1 MLNHRLGSMFYF
13 CPSIKQANP
22 SKSTM
27 ETPISMEVWIERWE
41 RQIGSGERTKRRI
54 RNLCSSRILPISSS
68 QKYTQQKPQAL
79 RSPTRKEWRKTLD
92 LAYPFKCDLIPQSEW
107 TLPIYTLI
115 FQFPICLEPGVDRY
129 LLACLGAWFQQYRE
143 LEDEGIMWF
152 LPPTGCMGP
161 GCLPTFGWFL
171 WIFMWVNRPVRTY
184 GYVSL
189 SI

>member
-92 LAYPFKCDLIPQSEW
+92 LHIHSNVIWYLNLNEPYQYIPSSSSSPYVWNQGLIVTYWLAWELGSNNIGNWKMRVSCDFFPQQDAW
-107 TLPIYTLI
+107 DRAVYLPL
-115 FQFPICLEPGVDRY
+115 VD
-129 LLACLGAWFQQYRE
+129 F
-143 LEDEGIMWF
+143 
-152 LPPTGCMGP
+152 
-161 GCLPTFGWFL
+161 
-171 WIFMWVNRPVRTY
+171 Y
-184 GYVSL
+184 GFSCG
-189 SI
+189 